1 MNFKQYYSSST
12 GNLYVLTLS
21 SGKQIIIDPGVP
33 FAKIQKALKFKFDN
47 VICALCSHE
56 HKDHSKAV
64 PELLKAGVPVYAS
77 EETLDALGYADHRNA
92 NFIVPGFSL
101 YFGDYSIAAFTV
113 EHDSAHPV
121 GFVVR
126 EDKEVSKYHIKH
138 DYFLFACDS
147 SVIKT
152 FFRHGF
158 KIIALECSYDK
169 DILEKNVEEGK
180 VNESLAKRLLDS
192 HMEVNTLLRYL
203 RTCNL
208 IHCKELHL
216 LHCSALN
223 LDIKKI
229 QKKIKEDFFL
239 AVVTRYGKDE

>member
-1 MNFKQYYSSST
+1 MNFKQHYSGSS
-12 GNLYVLTLS
+12 GNCYVLTLS
-21 SGKQIIIDPGVP
+21 TGKQIIIDPGVP
-33 FAKIQKALKFKFDN
+33 FKKIQKALKFDFNN

-56 HKDHSKAV
+56 HKDHSKAI
-64 PELLKAGVPVYAS
+64 PDLLKAGITVYS
-77 EETLDALGYADHRNA
+77 TEETLTALGYEDHRNA
-92 NFIVPGFSL
+92 RFIVPGFSL

-113 EHDSAHPV
+113 EHDAVHPV

-126 EDKEVSKYHIKH
+126 EDKEVSKYHTKY
-138 DYFLFACDS
+138 DYFLFACDA

-169 DILEKNVEEGK
+169 DILEKNVKDGT
-180 VNESLAKRLLDS
+180 VDESLAKRLLDS
-192 HMEVNTLLRYL
+192 HMEVNTLLSYL
-203 RTCNL
+203 RKCNL

-229 QKKIKEDFFL
+229 QKKIKDDYFL
-239 AVVTRYGKDE
+239 TVVTRYGKDE